1 MRVLVVGDSCQD
13 IFVYGDIDR
22 ICPEGPV
29 PVFNREWEKGNNG
42 MALNVVANLESL
54 GAEVKYVT
62 NQIGIVKTRY
72 VDKRSNQLVMRVDD
86 NDRCDRIEKDYLYK
100 IRNNAVGDWKFDSLV
115 IADYNK
121 GFLDE
126 EDIAYLC
133 QNNTNVFIDTKKPID
148 EYMTECSYIKIN
160 ELEYK
165 AIKENAIKNWY
176 DDKLI
181 VTLGEDGCQYDGN
194 IYDTTKVTGGDVSGA
209 GDTFM
214 AALVVKYGE
223 SNKIQRAIKY
233 ALKAAT
239 EVVKKSGVSIITKE
253 EIK

>member
-86 NDRCDRIEKDYLYK
+86 NDRCDRIKKDYLYK
-100 IRNNAVGDWKFDSLV
+100 IRNNAVGDWKFDSL
-115 IADYNK
+115 
-121 GFLDE
+121 L
-126 EDIAYLC
+126 
-133 QNNTNVFIDTKKPID
+133 
-148 EYMTECSYIKIN
+148 
-160 ELEYK
+160 
-165 AIKENAIKNWY
+165 
-176 DDKLI
+176 
-181 VTLGEDGCQYDGN
+181 
-194 IYDTTKVTGGDVSGA
+194 
-209 GDTFM
+209 
-214 AALVVKYGE
+214 
-223 SNKIQRAIKY
+223 
-233 ALKAAT
+233 
-239 EVVKKSGVSIITKE
+239 
-253 EIK
+253 

>member
-1 MRVLVVGDSCQD
+1 MRVLVIGDSCQD

-29 PVFNREWEKGNNG
+29 PVFNRDWEKGNNG

-62 NQIGIVKTRY
+62 NQVGIVKTRY

-100 IRNNAVGDWKFDSLV
+100 IRNNAVGDWKFDALV
-115 IADYNK
+115 VADYNK

-133 QNNTNVFIDTKKPID
+133 QNNTNVFIDTKKPIY

-160 ELEYK
+160 EL
-165 AIKENAIKNWY
+165 
-176 DDKLI
+176 
-181 VTLGEDGCQYDGN
+181 
-194 IYDTTKVTGGDVSGA
+194 
-209 GDTFM
+209 
-214 AALVVKYGE
+214 
-223 SNKIQRAIKY
+223 
-233 ALKAAT
+233 
-239 EVVKKSGVSIITKE
+239 
-253 EIK
+253 